1 MRATLT
7 NGVPTVPEAVLA
19 PVMIGGVLAAATVI
33 FSTAVPV
40 PEALTAASA
49 TV

>member
-1 MRATLT
+1 MLAIAGKLDQVEAEWDRRFAL
-7 NGVPTVPEAVLA
+7 GV
-19 PVMIGGVLAAATVI
+19 VLAAATVI